1 MAITRRS
8 FLRGAAAAAAAV
20 GAHRVSAPLT
30 ALATPKPQNTGIK
43 HVIVL
48 MMENRSFDHMLGWLP
63 GADGRQERLF
73 YPDRSGVLVPTYP
86 LAPDYQ
92 GCGHPDPDHSWTGG
106 RVEFDNGAC
115 DGWLLAGN
123 NDAYAI
129 GYYTEPDVRFLGA
142 AAQAWTS
149 FDRYF
154 ASIMAETFPN
164 RFYQQC
170 AVTDRLDNSTTPS
183 RLPTIWDRLA
193 ERGLDGRY
201 YFSDLSFLGLW
212 GNKYVPIMR
221 SYAQFLAD
229 CASGDLPHVAFVEPR
244 FIGELEG
251 VSNDDHPHA
260 DIRAGEWFMAQTYR
274 AVINSPAW
282 RHTVFVINYDEWG
295 GFFDHV
301 PPPTAADVDPDF
313 ELLGFRVPAILIS
326 PFARRRH
333 VSSQTYD
340 HTSILKLIEWR
351 WNLPALSVRDANAN
365 NLADELDFSTKPDL
379 SAPDFAV
386 PQVISGL
393 PCTA

>member
-1 MAITRRS
+1 M
-8 FLRGAAAAAAAV
+8 
-20 GAHRVSAPLT
+20 SAPLT

-164 RFYQQC
+164 RFYQHC

-282 RHTVFVINYDEWG
+282 RH
-295 GFFDHV
+295 
-301 PPPTAADVDPDF
+301 PDF